1 MGPCAKKD
9 ALGPG
14 GGGSAGQGAHHT
26 GEGRPHKGRL
36 GTLRLRT
43 APTSWGGTA
52 RGSLSLSSFLN
63 HPLGIP
69 VIPGSCCGLEWP
81 LAQGHWDKDVHG
93 YFSS

>member
-1 MGPCAKKD
+1 MN
-9 ALGPG
+9 
-14 GGGSAGQGAHHT
+14 
-26 GEGRPHKGRL
+26 
-36 GTLRLRT
+36 
-43 APTSWGGTA
+43 
-52 RGSLSLSSFLN
+52 LSSFLN